1 MYLMY
6 DVRPGIMLDA
16 LSFNANAALL
26 QCDGYASGYKTPL
39 SRHIKPQLTEA
50 TFEKVGAM
58 MWQDPD
64 SRFLP
69 SACIL
74 GKANCKLTSTQS
86 MAA

>member
-1 MYLMY
+1 
-6 DVRPGIMLDA
+6 MLDA

-86 MAA
+86 TAA